1 MAKPKIDPERLRLFL
16 DAGHT
21 QAEAAR
27 HFSVSEP
34 AIHQRLKQMRRL
46 TSHVIALEKAGAVV
60 DEKLTASD
68 RLARVQQ
75 IIDGELDYAVKKAGE
90 PGVDRSILVDT
101 ILRLAGEVRQQL
113 GLQLSIS
120 RALVDLRVVKE
131 FQETVID
138 IIRQESPDT
147 AQRIVMRLKER
158 RALRPGAELPTLDG
172 GGSDGLVA

>member
-1 MAKPKIDPERLRLFL
+1 MPKPKIDPDHLRHFL

-21 QAEAAR
+21 QADAAR
-27 HFSVSEP
+27 HFGVSEP
-34 AIHQRLKQMRRL
+34 AIHQRLKQMQRL

-75 IIDGELDYAVKKAGE
+75 IIDGELEWAVKKAGE
-90 PGVDRSILVDT
+90 PGVDRSVLVDT

-131 FQETVID
+131 FQETVIEV
-138 IIRQESPDT
+138 IRSEQPDV
-147 AQRIVMRLKER
+147 ARRIVTRLKER
-158 RALRPGAELPTLDG
+158 RALRPGAELPMLDG

>member
-1 MAKPKIDPERLRLFL
+1 MLATPK
-16 DAGHT
+16 
-21 QAEAAR
+21 
-27 HFSVSEP
+27 P
-34 AIHQRLKQMRRL
+34 AIHQRLKQMQRL
-46 TSHVIALEKAGAVV
+46 TSHVIALEKAGTLV

-90 PGVDRSILVDT
+90 PGVDRTTLVDT

-147 AQRIVMRLKER
+147 AHRIVTRLKER
-158 RALRPGAELPTLDG
+158 RALRPGADLPTLDG

>member
-1 MAKPKIDPERLRLFL
+1 MSKPKIDPDRLRQFL

-21 QAEAAR
+21 QADAAR
-27 HFSVSEP
+27 HFGVSEP
-34 AIHQRLKQMRRL
+34 AIHQRLKQMQRL
-46 TSHVIALEKAGAVV
+46 TSQVIALEKAGAVV

-75 IIDGELDYAVKKAGE
+75 IIDGELDWAVRKAQE
-90 PGVDRSILVDT
+90 SGVDRTTLTDV

-120 RALVDLRVVKE
+120 RTLIDLRVVRE
-131 FQETVID
+131 FQQTVIE
-138 IIRQESPDT
+138 IIREVDPTTS
-147 AQRIVMRLKER
+147 QRIITRLKER

-172 GGSDGLVA
+172 GDSNGLVA

>member
-1 MAKPKIDPERLRLFL
+1 MSKPKIDPDGLRHFL

-27 HFSVSEP
+27 HFGVSEP
-34 AIHQRLKQMRRL
+34 AIHQRLKQMQRL
-46 TSHVIALEKAGAVV
+46 TSHVIALEKAGTLVE
-60 DEKLTASD
+60 EKLTASD

-75 IIDGELDYAVKKAGE
+75 IIDGELAWAVHKAQE
-90 PGVDRSILVDT
+90 PGVERAALVDT

-147 AQRIVMRLKER
+147 ARRIVTRLKER

>member
-1 MAKPKIDPERLRLFL
+1 MAKPKIDPDLLRQFL

-27 HFSVSEP
+27 HFGVTEP
-34 AIHQRLKQMRRL
+34 AIYQRVKQMQRL
-46 TSHVIALEKAGAVV
+46 TSQVVALEKAGTLV
-60 DEKLTASD
+60 DQKLTATD

-75 IIDGELDYAVKKAGE
+75 IIDDELAWAVHKAQE
-90 PGVDRSILVDT
+90 PEVDRSTLVDM

-131 FQETVID
+131 FQDTVID
-138 IIRQESPDT
+138 IIRQENPDT
-147 AQRIVMRLKER
+147 AHRIIARLKER
-158 RALRPGAELPTLDG
+158 RALRPSAELPTLDG
-172 GGSDGLVA
+172 GGPDGLVA